1 MKRIVRTK
9 FESKCNETGVKLP
22 KGTEVLY
29 DYNNKRCYAIASE
42 MTRHYM
48 QTKFALKGHDNA
60 TNKEMV

>member
-9 FESKCNETGVKLP
+9 FDSKCSETGVKLP

-29 DYNNKRCYAIASE
+29 DYNHKRCYAIASE

-48 QTKFALKGHDNA
+48 QTKFALEG
-60 TNKEMV
+60 TNEAKA